1 MNVSRVATRRKV
13 GGEAGIKDNAET
25 PSSQRWRGE
34 EPGELVDDRHG
45 ERVGVP
51 FWDES
56 STPGICLH
64 INGNCSR
71 LTTNSLTSDRCPRFG
86 RSHAHLPNGRD
97 CAEEQNVDK
106 SIPPSIQRPAGC
118 LALAAARPRG
128 RTGGGTM
135 LRVLHLRE
143 REPVGAAE
151 KARLKISVKLLA
163 LAKTVLGS
171 AKGD

>member
-1 MNVSRVATRRKV
+1 V
-13 GGEAGIKDNAET
+13 
-25 PSSQRWRGE
+25 RGE
-34 EPGELVDDRHG
+34 EPAESIDDRDDG
-45 ERVGVP
+45 RVGVP

-56 STPGICLH
+56 STPGICPR
-64 INGNCSR
+64 INGNCSC
-71 LTTNSLTSDRCPRFG
+71 LTTNSLTSDRCPYFG

-97 CAEEQNVDK
+97 CAEGQEHVDK
-106 SIPPSIQRPAGC
+106 SIPRSIQRPAGC
-118 LALAAARPRG
+118 VAFAAARPSD
-128 RTGGGTM
+128 GTM

-171 AKGD
+171 AKRGLKCFSAGTLRSRGN